1 MNWLGKLFVVLI
13 FAMSIL
19 FMGFAITVYSSHR
32 NWRDMVTNTTPAP
45 GKPLGLQ
52 RQLSEQQARNSQLQ
66 AQLDAAEK
74 EIAAERGAHQKSL
87 AQLQTELDALKQEHD
102 KQVTEHAALVEG
114 ERQAVAATEAAHKT
128 LEALRGEV
136 TKLRDDIRLVQKEK
150 EQEFERALKLSD
162 ELNQSMAAADLLKKR
177 NVQLTD
183 QLAQARGV
191 LSAHD
196 LDENEPIDGVP
207 PKVDGVV
214 LAVGG
219 DGMVEVSLGEDDGLR
234 KGNTL
239 EVFRHAGTVSK
250 YLGRIQVVRTSP
262 DKAVGKILPE
272 FRKGNIQKE
281 DRVATRLN

>member
-1 MNWLGKLFVVLI
+1 MNTLGKLLVLAI
-13 FAMSIL
+13 LIMSLVFMSFAML
-19 FMGFAITVYSSHR
+19 VYSTHR
-32 NWRDMVTNTTPAP
+32 NWRELVTNDKP

-52 RQLSEQQARNSQLQ
+52 RQLADLRNKNNELQGQL
-66 AQLDAAEK
+66 ETVNK
-74 EIAAERGAHQKSL
+74 EIADERGAHQKAL
-87 AQLQTELDALKQEHD
+87 AELQTTLTALKQEYD
-102 KQVTEHAALVEG
+102 KQVAEHAGLVES

-136 TKLRDDIRLVQKEK
+136 TKIRGDILTVQKEK
-150 EQEFERALKLSD
+150 EDEFNRAVKLSD
-162 ELNQSMAAADLLKKR
+162 DLNQSKAAADLLKKR

-183 QLAQARGV
+183 QLAQAKAV
-191 LSAHD
+191 LESHD
-196 LDENEPIDGVP
+196 LDANQPIDGIP

-214 LAVGG
+214 LAVGN
-219 DGMVEVSLGEDDGLR
+219 DGMIEVSLGTDDGLR

-239 EVFRHAGTVSK
+239 EVFRNAGTISK